1 MNTTE
6 LQNKIAELEK
16 EFGSKLEFAKKSMET
31 RIAELKSAIAEQGKK
46 MGRWVPELEELY
58 YFIDSTGSV
67 CSGSNTGHSV
77 NKLSVNKLR
86 INSGNCFQTREES
99 EAHQLIAVPKG
110 DADQMLW
117 MVDYLRAASVH
128 LTGKDLHHDG
138 TAFHVRYGISREWV
152 DRHGGEAEVA
162 RRLKIGW
169 PK

>member
-6 LQNKIAELEK
+6 LQNKIAEIEK
-16 EFGSKLEFAKKSMET
+16 DFAAKV
-31 RIAELKSAIAEQGKK
+31 AELKSAIAEHSKK
-46 MGRWVPELEELY
+46 PGRWVPELEELY